1 MNIAIGIATAG
12 RRDVLSAT
20 IGQLAKQ
27 TRLPDCLYVCPAS
40 PDDLDVSCLETF
52 PAPYEVVNG
61 PRGLTCQRNAIM
73 RRAEAANLIIFF
85 DDDFLADPSYLA
97 ETERLFVDQPDIV
110 VATGHVLAD
119 GILGPGLSVEEG
131 LVVLRDAL
139 PAPALETLTST
150 YNGYGCNMAV
160 RLELAVKNA
169 IEFDEKL
176 PLYGWWEDVDFCRRL
191 SPFGRICRSD
201 RLRGVHLGSK
211 NGRTP
216 GKRLG
221 YSQVANLLYLNSK
234 GSISRRVAFKRIA
247 MNVAANFGC
256 SLFPEP
262 WVDRR
267 GRLVGNL
274 TAFAHLLNGTLSPTN
289 IETLK

>member
-1 MNIAIGIATAG
+1 LKIAIGIATAG
-12 RRDVLSAT
+12 RREVLSA
-20 IGQLAKQ
+20 IMEQLAKQ

-52 PAPYEVVNG
+52 PAPHEIVNG
-61 PRGLTCQRNAIM
+61 PRGLTCQRNAILK
-73 RRAEAANLIIFF
+73 RAKGADLIVFF

-97 ETERLFVDQPDIV
+97 ETERLFLDYPDIV

-119 GILGPGLSVEEG
+119 GILGPGLSIDEG
-131 LVVLRDAL
+131 LAALRDAL
-139 PAPALETLTST
+139 PPPALETLIST
-150 YNGYGCNMAV
+150 YNGYGCNMAAQLSV
-160 RLELAVKNA
+160 ALQHG
-169 IEFDEKL
+169 IEFDENL
-176 PLYGWWEDVDFCRRL
+176 PLYGWWEDVDFSRRL
-191 SPFGRICRSD
+191 SPFGRICHSD
-201 RLRGVHLGSK
+201 KLRGVHLGSK
-211 NGRTP
+211 SGRSP

-221 YSQVANLLYLNSK
+221 YSQVANLAYLVSK
-234 GSISRRVAFKRIA
+234 GSISKWVAFRRIA
-247 MNVAANFGC
+247 MNVSANFGRC
-256 SLFPEP
+256 FFPEP